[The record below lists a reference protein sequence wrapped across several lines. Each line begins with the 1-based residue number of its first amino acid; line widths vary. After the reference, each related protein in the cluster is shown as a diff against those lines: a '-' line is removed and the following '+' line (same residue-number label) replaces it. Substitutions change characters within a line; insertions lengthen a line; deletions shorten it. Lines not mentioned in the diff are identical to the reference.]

1 MAVLSYRQQ
10 REVELYAGIEPIG
23 GMVGVSQP
31 PDEAEDPPAERTE
44 AEEQAMFERIG
55 LMLGATK
62 IENRKS

>member
-31 PDEAEDPPAERTE
+31 PDEETQEGPAAEKTE
-44 AEEQAMFERIG
+44 AEELEMFERIK
-55 LMLGATK
+55 LMLGAT
-62 IENRKS
+62 E